1 MYLKCFKH
9 RIKKEKVTDLLWIA
23 YKSSY
28 CREIATLMTNVLVF
42 LLLSNLPILAHIKE
56 IQLTANIIVRRPDL
70 WY

>member
-1 MYLKCFKH
+1 MYLKCFIY
-9 RIKKEKVTDLLWIA
+9 RIKKEKVKDLVWIA
-23 YKSSY
+23 YNNSY

-42 LLLSNLPILAHIKE
+42 LLLSNLPILAQIKE